1 MFKLT
6 FIYEILKLSIIIY
19 EKMSINS
26 FSGILSYTP
35 QFYT

>member
-6 FIYEILKLSIIIY
+6 FIYEILKLSIMFN
-19 EKMSINS
+19 EKMSLNS